1 MHVLLI
7 TYNRYWS
14 KNTACIDILT
24 YVFSKSYSMNSELTT
39 EVERCRAWH
48 RQRNGRQ
55 YRTPLNG
62 SLEGAKG
69 TLALQLSV
77 LKTNYWLFKFSIGH
91 RGVSPSA
98 RSNKTKITFPIDL
111 IGSHPKSYLRAQR
124 KCLQYSTTI
133 PECRLV
139 FTAEW
144 LCVSALSG
152 GPKLDHHS

>member
-48 RQRNGRQ
+48 RQRNGHQ

-111 IGSHPKSYLRAQR
+111 ALIQNHTCARRENACNTPLPYQNVVWFSRQNDFAWV
-124 KCLQYSTTI
+124 
-133 PECRLV
+133 RLV
-139 FTAEW
+139 E
-144 LCVSALSG
+144 
-152 GPKLDHHS
+152 DQN